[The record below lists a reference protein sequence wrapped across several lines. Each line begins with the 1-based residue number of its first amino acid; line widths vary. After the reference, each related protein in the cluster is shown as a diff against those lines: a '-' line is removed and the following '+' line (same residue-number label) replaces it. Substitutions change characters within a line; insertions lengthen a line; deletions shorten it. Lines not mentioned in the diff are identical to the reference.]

1 METGNL
7 IHLGAEL
14 VVQMLM
20 LYSTSPHARRLTS
33 SMLTDDPFNIDVKL
47 DMESKNR
54 NAEILNVYLMTM
66 GLKLVFDKIPK
77 KKIVPLL
84 ISPMEFFDGPEH
96 GNAKELMDP
105 MIIFD
110 KDEKVDF
117 EYLNEIGRKDPIAK
131 NPMVFYPMEF
141 FEKPEE
147 SESSEEKKE
156 TDK

>member
-54 NAEILNVYLMTM
+54 NAEILNVYLKTM
-66 GLKLVFDKIPK
+66 GLKLVFEKIPK
-77 KKIVPLL
+77 KKIMPLM
-84 ISPMEFFDGPEH
+84 IPPMVFFDGPNH
-96 GNAKELMDP
+96 GNSQELIDP
-105 MIIFD
+105 IIIFNR
-110 KDEKVDF
+110 DEKVDF
-117 EYLNEIGRKDPIAK
+117 EYWNEMGRRDPY
-131 NPMVFYPMEF
+131 NRSPMVFYPMEF
-141 FEKPEE
+141 YEKPEE
-147 SESSEEKKE
+147 EEEENK
-156 TDK
+156 